1 MVQKDI
7 QLKMQQQKKNT
18 LKRQHNWL
26 SAMIVPLSGTHAGT
40 LLYIFKASKHGLK
53 DRETP
58 VII

>member
-1 MVQKDI
+1 
-7 QLKMQQQKKNT
+7 
-18 LKRQHNWL
+18 
-26 SAMIVPLSGTHAGT
+26 MIVPLSGTHAGT